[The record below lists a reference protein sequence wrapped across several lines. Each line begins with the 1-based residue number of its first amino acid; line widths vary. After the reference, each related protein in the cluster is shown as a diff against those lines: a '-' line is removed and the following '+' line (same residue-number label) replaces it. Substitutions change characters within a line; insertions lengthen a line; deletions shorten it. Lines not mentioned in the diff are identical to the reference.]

1 MAIFI
6 SNETETSEHI
16 YYQGYDRVVIVIKV
30 IKWSIN
36 TEHKFLNICVPVTSI
51 QITKQQLI
59 EFKREMDNVRNQQ
72 VENQ

>member
-6 SNETETSEHI
+6 SNEKRPQNTYITRAMIEL
-16 YYQGYDRVVIVIKV
+16 IVIKV

-36 TEHKFLNICVPVTSI
+36 TEHKFLNICVPITSI